1 MIVALKT
8 AQGIQRK
15 GLLMKIPIVRKSCI
29 KVNFRG
35 WVGFREEEERMEV
48 I

>member
-8 AQGIQRK
+8 AEGIQRK
-15 GLLMKIPIVRKSCI
+15 GLLMKIPVVKKSCI
-29 KVNFRG
+29 KMNFKR
-35 WVGFREEEERMEV
+35 WVGFREEEERMAV